1 MAINVEPK
9 ERILIDLVKN
19 IIIKTMEETLD
30 EYCELKGVIAKAR
43 EDGSDYEI
51 QYHFDSEF
59 IYETM
64 NISVDNNKIGDSGFE
79 ARLVQ
84 DIKNELEWRGVAI

>member
-1 MAINVEPK
+1 MSINTGHK
-9 ERILIDLVKN
+9 EWILIDPVKN

-30 EYCELKGVIAKAR
+30 EYCKLKGVIAKAR
-43 EDGSDYEI
+43 KDGSDYEI

-64 NISVDNNKIGDSGFE
+64 NISVDNNKIEDSEFE
-79 ARLVQ
+79 SRLVQ